1 MYVHTNKHSH
11 ASVCLSEWASAP
23 VCVCVSVHVAC
34 AQNVKHKFAKN
45 AAAILAP
52 LATAAT
58 FTVWQP
64 KYIYYVYVN
73 KYL

>member
-1 MYVHTNKHSH
+1 MR
-11 ASVCLSEWASAP
+11 
-23 VCVCVSVHVAC
+23 VCVLVHVAC